1 MNKKHFLVAVLAFC
15 LMLTLC
21 ACGGEEA
28 ATKTGEPDTA
38 PSADTT
44 PSGDTTPS
52 EDDNTEATAP
62 TAPTP
67 ADGEVL
73 YTVKVVDKDGNPKA
87 NTFCVQVCLDLCMP
101 HMTNSEGIVYFCGP
115 EADYKISLL
124 GDGSENVPENYKGRD
139 HHFEA
144 GSREM
149 TLVYDYAAENVN
161 GTEEEPM
168 FNDVELDWGE

>member
-1 MNKKHFLVAVLAFC
+1 MNKKHFLAAVLAFC

-44 PSGDTTPS
+44 PSGDVTPS
-52 EDDNTEATAP
+52 EDDNTETTAP

-73 YTVKVVDKDGNPKA
+73 YTVKVVDKDGNPKLGA
-87 NTFCVQVCLDLCMP
+87 FVQMCLEACVYKVTDA
-101 HMTNSEGIVYFCGP
+101 TGNAYFCMA
-115 EADYKISLL
+115 EADYKVTLMD
-124 GDGSENVPENYKGRD
+124 DGTAPAGYTAKE

-144 GSREM
+144 GSHEM
-149 TLVYDYAAENVN
+149 TLVYDYAAENAAA
-161 GTEEEPM
+161 TEEEPM